1 MSKTNSY
8 TFEVSETKTGV
19 AVKRHKDGTIHITVY
34 VTQDEM
40 NRMIDTMAN
49 EVLDESGRDAA
60 HN

>member
-1 MSKTNSY
+1 MSKSHSY

-49 EVLDESGRDAA
+49 KVLDESGRQ
-60 HN
+60 

>member
-19 AVKRHKDGTIHITVY
+19 AVKRHKNGTIHVTVY

>member
-40 NRMIDTMAN
+40 SRMIDTMAN
-49 EVLDESGRDAA
+49 EVLDESARQ
-60 HN
+60 

>member
-19 AVKRHKDGTIHITVY
+19 AVSRHKNGTIHITVY

-49 EVLDESGRDAA
+49 EVLDESGRQ
-60 HN
+60 